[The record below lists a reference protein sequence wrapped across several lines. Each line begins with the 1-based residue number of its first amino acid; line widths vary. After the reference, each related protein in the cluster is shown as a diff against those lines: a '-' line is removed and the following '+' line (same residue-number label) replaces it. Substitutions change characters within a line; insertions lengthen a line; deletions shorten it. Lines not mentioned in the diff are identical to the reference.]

1 MSQFQLKEQKKRKEK
16 GRNLKFYLEYF
27 DKMNRNLFRT
37 FIEKKIERQLK
48 KIEKSRIYFN

>member
-1 MSQFQLKEQKKRKEK
+1 MSQFQLKEQKKERKK
-16 GRNLKFYLEYF
+16 GRNLKLYPEYF
-27 DKMNRNLFRT
+27 DKMNKNLLRT

>member
-1 MSQFQLKEQKKRKEK
+1 MSQFQLKEQKKERKK
-16 GRNLKFYLEYF
+16 GRNLKLYPEYF

-48 KIEKSRIYFN
+48 KIRKIQDLF

>member
-1 MSQFQLKEQKKRKEK
+1 MSQFQLKEQKKERKK
-16 GRNLKFYLEYF
+16 GRNLKLYPEYF